1 MRRIYIVLGLIFTL
15 LANFTVTG
23 LLLEAK
29 PLQAGVTKPDF
40 VPGDQLSLKKVVNVT
55 VRGAEQGEVLF
66 TLSKPDFQR
75 EMAAMIEL
83 YNRLQP
89 YGENAG
95 ELYYPQIMEFELSEG
110 KPVLVKGEIFTN
122 KDYFMVEQGQVK
134 QPMVSAELNDYLR
147 TFLMALVPDLAFKDV
162 ALINVG
168 QKETKVFGSNEM
180 NEFAPRL
187 NEVVKPVIIAPRGVE
202 ASITKEGLLEE
213 IKVNTGLKYVD
224 ALLYR
229 PVQVKG
235 INASRVLVIA
245 NGTYQNFVVYTDAG
259 YNILDA
265 QRMDDISLL
274 EY

>member
-29 PLQAGVTKPDF
+29 PLQAGVRKPDF

-66 TLSKPDFQR
+66 ALSKPDFQR

-122 KDYFMVEQGQVK
+122 KDYFMVEQGQAK
-134 QPMVSAELNDYLR
+134 QPMVSAELKDYLR

-168 QKETKVFGSNEM
+168 QKETMVFGSNEM

-202 ASITKEGLLEE
+202 ASITKEGLMGE
-213 IKVNTGLKYVD
+213 IKANTGLKYVD

-265 QRMDDISLL
+265 QRMDDISSL